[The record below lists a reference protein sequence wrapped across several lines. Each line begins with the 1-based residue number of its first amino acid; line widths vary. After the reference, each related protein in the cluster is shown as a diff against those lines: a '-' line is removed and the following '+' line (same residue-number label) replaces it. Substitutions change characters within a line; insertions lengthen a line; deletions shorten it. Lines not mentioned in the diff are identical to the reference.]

1 MPLWK
6 IYHPAGAFTAE
17 DKKALSR
24 QVTGIYARIP
34 IPRFYVVTI
43 FEEIERD
50 SLFVGGEPH
59 NKFIRFRIDHIA
71 RTLPGPIA
79 REWWMRTLD
88 QILAPYVGDKG
99 YDWEISVDETP
110 FDLWSLQGE
119 LPPPFESGGG
129 EEVGQGKQGEPLHAC
144 RKASCQS
151 CSRSGGRRSPL
162 IG

>member
-59 NKFIRFRIDHIA
+59 NKFIRIQDRSHRKNIA
-71 RTLPGPIA
+71 WTDRQ
-79 REWWMRTLD
+79 R
-88 QILAPYVGDKG
+88 V
-99 YDWEISVDETP
+99 VDEN
-110 FDLWSLQGE
+110 
-119 LPPPFESGGG
+119 
-129 EEVGQGKQGEPLHAC
+129 A
-144 RKASCQS
+144 
-151 CSRSGGRRSPL
+151 
-162 IG
+162 